1 MTDFAVFVAFT
12 FILFGFI
19 FLAGFMC
26 GSITKHL
33 DQAITTDKMKKL
45 IAKEP
50 LLTPNM
56 IYKKYKK
63 HFPMLTKRLI
73 RRAFENK
80 LPNMN
85 YAPDMNYSPD
95 IY

>member
-1 MTDFAVFVAFT
+1 MSDFAVFVAFT

-33 DQAITTDKMKKL
+33 DKAIMSDKMKKL
-45 IAKEP
+45 IEKEP

-73 RRAFENK
+73 RRTLINK
-80 LPNMN
+80 L
-85 YAPDMNYSPD
+85 PDMNYSPD